1 MVQGVTT
8 ALTLGIGQLR
18 PDPIDDLAVQLARAR
33 NENREL
39 QKKIESGDFC
49 IEPVGALPLTRRLML
64 IVLFVVKSEHG
75 GYLARPD
82 LAVKRSRREASHGTL

>member
-18 PDPIDDLAVQLARAR
+18 PDPI
-33 NENREL
+33 
-39 QKKIESGDFC
+39 ESGDFC
-49 IEPVGALPLTRRLML
+49 IEPVDLLLKLAVLVTRASQLDREIIGALPLTRRLML

-82 LAVKRSRREASHGTL
+82 LAVKRSLREASHGTL